1 MKTIKNKIEE
11 LKQINLE
18 SFDIDTLIAMQS
30 EIQSKQNDLFDEIE
44 KISHSIKGAKVY
56 KEFYGE
62 TKLLPKSFT
71 TPLRRIV
78 SKQREVREIQRFY
91 NRYEEEDSRLEKIIQ
106 RKKLNQKQNTI
117 TGIASFSKIK
127 DYIIAFLIIVVLGLL
142 SFETMSKNLS
152 KNILYN
158 IFLIDAICCLFFQM
172 NFWIELY
179 LAESKRWYLRNHWLD
194 FLTSIPIP
202 SYELARTG
210 RAIRLFRLLR
220 VLRFLRIFKIF
231 KLVSF
236 IWKGMHSISELFDV
250 KLMKRTFIYSFI
262 LLVMG
267 AFIITYLEQNNNV
280 GGIDN
285 YKESLWWSFNAIVTG
300 GFADIHN
307 PQTTGG
313 MVLTTV
319 LVFVGMIL
327 ISVFTATL
335 TSLMVGDDS
344 NQATDNLKLYV
355 EMRLNKIEKRIDKI
369 VKHNDSIE

>member
-1 MKTIKNKIEE
+1 MKTIKNTIEE

-18 SFDIDTLIAMQS
+18 SFDIDTLVAMQS
-30 EIQSKQNDLFDEIE
+30 EIKAKQKDLFDEIE
-44 KISHSIKGAKVY
+44 KIKQSIKGAKVY

-62 TKLLPKSFT
+62 TKLLPKKFT

-78 SKQREVREIQRFY
+78 SKQREVREIQKFY
-91 NRYEEEDSRLEKIIQ
+91 NRYEEEDSRLENIIQ

-117 TGIASFSKIK
+117 IGLSSFSKFK
-127 DYIIAFLIIVVLGLL
+127 DYIIAFLIFIVLGLL
-142 SFETMSKNLS
+142 SFEIMNENLS

-158 IFLIDAICCLFFQM
+158 IFVIDAICCLLFQL
-172 NFWIELY
+172 NFWIELS
-179 LAESKRWYLRNHWLD
+179 LAKSKKWYLRNHWLD
-194 FLTSIPIP
+194 FITSIPIP

-220 VLRFLRIFKIF
+220 VLRFLRIFKFF

-236 IWKGMHSISELFDV
+236 IWKGMHTISELFDV
-250 KLMKRTFIYSFI
+250 KLMKRTFVYSFI

-267 AFIITYLEQNNNV
+267 AFIITYVEHSNNV

-300 GFADIHN
+300 GFADIHS

-313 MVLTTV
+313 MLLTTI
-319 LVFVGMIL
+319 LVFVGMVL

-335 TSLMVGDDS
+335 TTLMVGDDS

-355 EMRLNKIEKRIDKI
+355 EMRLNKIEKRLDKI
-369 VKHNDSIE
+369 VKHYDSIE

>member
-18 SFDIDTLIAMQS
+18 SFDIDTLVAMQS
-30 EIQSKQNDLFDEIE
+30 EIKSKQNDLFDEIE
-44 KISHSIKGAKVY
+44 KISHSIKAAKVY

-62 TKLLPKSFT
+62 TKLLPKNFT

-91 NRYEEEDSRLEKIIQ
+91 NRYEEEVSRLEKIIQ
-106 RKKLNQKQNTI
+106 RKKLNQKQNII

-127 DYIIAFLIIVVLGLL
+127 DYIIAFLILVVLGLL
-142 SFETMSKNLS
+142 SFETMSNNLS

-158 IFLIDAICCLFFQM
+158 IFLIDAICCLLFQL

-179 LAESKRWYLRNHWLD
+179 LSESKRWYLRNHWLD

-236 IWKGMHSISELFDV
+236 MWKGMHSISELFDV

-262 LLVMG
+262 LLVIG
-267 AFIITYLEQNNNV
+267 AFIITNLEHNNNV

-369 VKHNDSIE
+369 VKHKDSI

>member
-18 SFDIDTLIAMQS
+18 SFDIDTLVAMQS

-62 TKLLPKSFT
+62 TKLLPKKSFT

-91 NRYEEEDSRLEKIIQ
+91 NRYEEERFKIRENNPKEKIKSKTKHNY
-106 RKKLNQKQNTI
+106 RHNR
-117 TGIASFSKIK
+117 FFKIK
-127 DYIIAFLIIVVLGLL
+127 DYIIAFLIFVVLGLL
-142 SFETMSKNLS
+142 SFETMSKNLN

-158 IFLIDAICCLFFQM
+158 IFLIDAICCLFFQL
-172 NFWIELY
+172 NFWIEFY

-220 VLRFLRIFKIF
+220 VLRFLRILKF
-231 KLVSF
+231 SN
-236 IWKGMHSISELFDV
+236 LFHLCGRGCIPYLNY
-250 KLMKRTFIYSFI
+250 LM
-262 LLVMG
+262 
-267 AFIITYLEQNNNV
+267 
-280 GGIDN
+280 
-285 YKESLWWSFNAIVTG
+285 
-300 GFADIHN
+300 
-307 PQTTGG
+307 
-313 MVLTTV
+313 
-319 LVFVGMIL
+319 
-327 ISVFTATL
+327 
-335 TSLMVGDDS
+335 S
-344 NQATDNLKLYV
+344 N
-355 EMRLNKIEKRIDKI
+355 
-369 VKHNDSIE
+369 